1 MQAIIL
7 AAGMGKRL
15 GEYTKDNTKCMLPI
29 NGERLIDRT
38 LSILSNLQIKNV
50 TIVIG
55 YKGEKLK
62 KHIGS
67 RYKKTLNIEYIEN
80 PIYDKTNNIYSL
92 SLAQDKM
99 MEDDTLLF
107 ESDLIYEEGIVKN
120 LLDNPW
126 PNLALVAKWEYW
138 MDGTVVKIDKDKN
151 ILSFVS
157 KELFDFHNTNE
168 YYKTI
173 NIYKFSKEFAK
184 NKYIPFLQ
192 AYCKA
197 WGNNEYYEEVLKV
210 LTFLN

>member
-1 MQAIIL
+1 MAT
-7 AAGMGKRL
+7 R
-15 GEYTKDNTKCMLPI
+15 
-29 NGERLIDRT
+29 
-38 LSILSNLQIKNV
+38 
-50 TIVIG
+50 
-55 YKGEKLK
+55 GEKLK

-67 RYKKTLNIEYIEN
+67 RYKKTCNIEYIEN

-99 MEDDTLLF
+99 MKDDTLLF

-197 WGNNEYYEEVLKV
+197 WAIMNITKKYSRC
-210 LTFLN
+210 

>member
-1 MQAIIL
+1 
-7 AAGMGKRL
+7 
-15 GEYTKDNTKCMLPI
+15 
-29 NGERLIDRT
+29 
-38 LSILSNLQIKNV
+38 
-50 TIVIG
+50 
-55 YKGEKLK
+55 
-62 KHIGS
+62 
-67 RYKKTLNIEYIEN
+67 
-80 PIYDKTNNIYSL
+80 
-92 SLAQDKM
+92 
-99 MEDDTLLF
+99 
-107 ESDLIYEEGIVKN
+107 
-120 LLDNPW
+120 
-126 PNLALVAKWEYW
+126 

-210 LTFLN
+210 LTFLNRTDLKALPIGNEKWYEIDDVQDLDIAETLFASERDILKKYHKRYGGFWRFQRCWISAISSIHTSQPST